1 MYGTIVG
8 DVIGSV
14 YEFHN
19 VYRKD
24 IPLDL
29 PHMRFTDDTVLTVAT
44 MDAIMHP
51 EVGYAQMYKQY
62 FRDYYLSDRGFGGRF
77 FQWGLSS
84 SLEPYNS
91 YGNGSA
97 MRIAP
102 VAYIFDTIEDVLAE
116 AKRSAEVTH
125 NHPEGIKGAQAIALA
140 IFLARKGYSKADI
153 EFELLSRFD
162 YDLSRTVEQI
172 RDFQEANGIFEETC
186 PYSVPE
192 AIICF
197 FEAKNFEDTI
207 RTAISIGGDSDTI
220 ACMAGSIAEA
230 YYGIEKK
237 WITFADE
244 NLDRRLRE
252 VVHQF
257 YAYINKLKD

>member
-19 VYRKD
+19 VYQKD
-24 IPLDL
+24 INLDL
-29 PHMRFTDDTVLTVAT
+29 PNMRFTDDTVLTVAT

-62 FRDYYLSDRGFGGRF
+62 FRDYVLSDRGFGGRF
-77 FQWGLSS
+77 FEWGLSS
-84 SLEPYNS
+84 SLEPYHS

-102 VAYIFDTIEDVLAE
+102 IAYICETIEDVLVE

-140 IFLARKGYSKADI
+140 IFLARKGFSKYDI

-162 YDLSRTVEQI
+162 YDLTRTVEQI
-172 RDFQEANGIFEETC
+172 RDYQKANGIFEETC
-186 PYSVPE
+186 QYSVPE

-197 FEAKNFEDTI
+197 FEGMNFEDTI

-230 YYGIEKK
+230 FYGIEAK
-237 WITFADE
+237 WVMFAE
-244 NLDRRLRE
+244 EHLDQKLRT
-252 VVHQF
+252 VVQAF
-257 YAYINKLKD
+257 YKHVIK

>member
-24 IPLDL
+24 INLNL
-29 PHMRFTDDTVLTVAT
+29 PNMRFTDDTVLTVAT
-44 MDAIMHP
+44 MDAILHP
-51 EVGYAQMYKQY
+51 EIGYAKMYKQY
-62 FRDYYLSDRGFGGRF
+62 FRDYMASDRGFGGRF

-102 VAYIFDTIEDVLAE
+102 VAYICETIEDVLAE
-116 AKRSAEVTH
+116 AQRSAEVTH
-125 NHPEGIKGAQAIALA
+125 NHIEGIKGAQAIALA
-140 IFLARKGYSKADI
+140 IFFARKGYSKYDI

-162 YDLSRTVEQI
+162 YDLTRTVDQI
-172 RDFQEANGIFEETC
+172 RDYQKANGIFEETC
-186 PYSVPE
+186 EYSVPE

-197 FEAKNFEDTI
+197 FEANDFEDTI

-230 YYGIEKK
+230 FYGIDPK
-237 WITFADE
+237 WITFAE
-244 NLDRRLRE
+244 EHLDKRLRE
-252 VVHQF
+252 VVQQF
-257 YAYINKLKD
+257 YAYINKHK